1 MQTTTISPPDLPE
14 SEALFERALDALPG
28 GNSRTPL
35 FVPPHPPYADHGE
48 GCELIDVD
56 GNRLL
61 DLQNNYTT
69 LIHGHANPQIIAAV
83 TEVMASGTCFGLP
96 TRHEIELAE
105 ILTSRIAWA
114 RHWRFANSGSEA
126 VMMAIRAARAFTGRD
141 QILRFDRCYHGS
153 YESVTAPGA
162 RGVPA
167 AVAALSSS
175 ATHGDEQ
182 QFMEMIAELG
192 DQLACVVIDAMPN
205 RAGLVP
211 ASESFM
217 KAVRAETEKRGIVML
232 QDEVLTYRIALGG
245 LHSTY
250 GVSPDLVT
258 LGKVIGGGFP
268 VGAIGGRE
276 EVMAVFDPRG
286 DTPVSHGGTFSAN
299 PVTLRAG
306 IEALKLFDQAAVDR
320 LNAMGDSLRKTLAS
334 RGWDVTGRG
343 SLIQVHVDDIAALW
357 WRLYG
362 EGILVSGNG
371 LICLS
376 TPMEQGDLDRAAAAF
391 GDNDG

>member
-1 MQTTTISPPDLPE
+1 
-14 SEALFERALDALPG
+14 
-28 GNSRTPL
+28 
-35 FVPPHPPYADHGE
+35 
-48 GCELIDVD
+48 
-56 GNRLL
+56 
-61 DLQNNYTT
+61 
-69 LIHGHANPQIIAAV
+69 
-83 TEVMASGTCFGLP
+83 
-96 TRHEIELAE
+96 
-105 ILTSRIAWA
+105 
-114 RHWRFANSGSEA
+114 
-126 VMMAIRAARAFTGRD
+126 
-141 QILRFDRCYHGS
+141 
-153 YESVTAPGA
+153 
-162 RGVPA
+162 
-167 AVAALSSS
+167 
-175 ATHGDEQ
+175 
-182 QFMEMIAELG
+182 
-192 DQLACVVIDAMPN
+192 
-205 RAGLVP
+205 
-211 ASESFM
+211 M